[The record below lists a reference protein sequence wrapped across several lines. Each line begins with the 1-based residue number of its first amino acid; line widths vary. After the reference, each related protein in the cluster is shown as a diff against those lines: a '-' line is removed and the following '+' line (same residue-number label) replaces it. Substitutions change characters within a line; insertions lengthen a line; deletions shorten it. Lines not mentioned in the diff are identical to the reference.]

1 MWKYIGHYSNS
12 IRGQI
17 ERLKQKIRKMKD
29 DHQDLT
35 NRLNETTTTNANTT
49 INIQEVRKFQAVADP
64 TFIYEHKYFHFPSS
78 HHIDHG
84 STKSNTITRK

>member
-1 MWKYIGHYSNS
+1 
-12 IRGQI
+12 
-17 ERLKQKIRKMKD
+17 MKD

-49 INIQEVRKFQAVADP
+49 INIQEVRKFQPFADQ
-64 TFIYEHKYFHFPSS
+64 TSILVYNCFHFDFS

-84 STKSNTITRK
+84 SAKSNPVTGE